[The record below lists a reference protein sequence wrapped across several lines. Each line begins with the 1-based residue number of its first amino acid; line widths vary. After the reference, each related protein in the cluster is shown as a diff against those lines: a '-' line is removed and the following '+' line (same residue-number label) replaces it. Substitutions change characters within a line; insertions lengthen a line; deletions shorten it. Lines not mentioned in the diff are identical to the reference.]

1 MSNQPAVATETEPK
15 TTEGNWRTR
24 FAAVSDQFNIRELSW
39 LKFNSRVLEEA
50 ENAAHPV
57 LERLR
62 FLAISGSNLDEFY
75 MVRVAGLKS
84 QVDAGVNALSADG
97 LTPAQQLD
105 AINEATQKLL
115 KKQQGCWQ
123 SLHQELIENGI
134 EVLSASDVDDG
145 ERDWLENY
153 FLEQLFPVL
162 TPLAIDPAHPFPFIP
177 NLGFSLVL
185 ELRRRSDGMALS
197 ALVPLPAKVK
207 RFIRLPG
214 DPIRF
219 IALEVLLTLFLDQ
232 LFPGYDILSH
242 GAFRVIRDSD
252 IEVEEEAEDLVRV
265 FETLLKRRRR
275 GNVIRL
281 KVEATMPTKLKRMVV
296 RELDVDER
304 DVVEVAGILGINDLS
319 SLIVDDRPELVFKPY
334 QPRSPERV
342 RDHGGD
348 CFAAIRAK
356 DIVVHHPYESFDIV
370 LSFLQQAAQDPDVIA
385 IKQTLYRAGKQSTII
400 RALKDAAEAG
410 KAVTAVVE
418 LKARFDEEQN
428 IKWARDLERSGV
440 QVVYGFIE
448 LKTHAKMS
456 MVIRREASGL
466 RTYMHFGTGNYHPIT
481 AKVYTDLSYFTVSP
495 KLALETSQVFNYI
508 TGYIKPAE
516 LSTLGMSPFNIRS
529 KLIGLIDVEIANA
542 RDGKPAAIWAKMNS
556 LVDREIIQKLYDA
569 SEAGVEIDLVV
580 RGICCLKP
588 QVPGLSDNISVK
600 SCIGRFLEHSRIVC
614 FANGAALPS
623 RQAKIYI
630 SSADWMPRNFDRR
643 VEVLVPIDNPTVHAQ
658 ILDQVMLANLK
669 DNVQSWSLQAD
680 GTYKRLHA
688 EKDASPFNLH
698 TYFMDNPSL
707 SGRGEAL
714 QDPAAVPQLSL

>member
-1 MSNQPAVATETEPK
+1 MGDMSANPAVPFQAKWPE
-15 TTEGNWRTR
+15 
-24 FAAVSDQFNIRELSW
+24 QFSAPAECFNNREISW

-50 ENAAHPV
+50 ANTEHPV

-84 QVDAGVNALSADG
+84 QVEAGVNALSADG
-97 LTPAQQLD
+97 LTPSQQLE
-105 AINEATQKLL
+105 AINDATHDLLGEQQK
-115 KKQQGCWQ
+115 CWHALQ
-123 SLHQELIENGI
+123 SELMDHGI
-134 EVLSASDVDDG
+134 EVLNQSDVDDA
-145 ERDWLENY
+145 EKAWLEDY
-153 FLEQLFPVL
+153 FLQQLFPVL

-185 ELRRRSDGMALS
+185 ELRRKTDGMALN
-197 ALVPLPAKVK
+197 ALVPLPSKVS
-207 RFIRLPG
+207 RFVRLPG

-219 IALEVLLTLFLDQ
+219 IALEVLLTLFLDK

-281 KVEATMPTKLKRMVV
+281 KVQANMPAKLKRMVV
-296 RELDVDER
+296 RELQVDER
-304 DVVEVAGILGINDLS
+304 DVVEVPGILGVNDLEK
-319 SLIVDDRPELVFKPY
+319 LIVDDRPNLVFKPY
-334 QPRSPERV
+334 RPRSPERV

-370 LSFLQQAAQDPDVIA
+370 LSFLQQAAQDPDVVA

-400 RALKDAAEAG
+400 RALQDAAEAG

-448 LKTHAKMS
+448 LKTHAKLS

-481 AKVYTDLSYFTVSP
+481 AKVYTDLSYFTASS

-508 TGYIKPAE
+508 TGYVQPPE
-516 LSTLGMSPFNIRS
+516 LSSMGMSPFNVRS
-529 KLIGLIDVEIANA
+529 KLMALIDVEIANA
-542 RDGKPAAIWAKMNS
+542 LAGKPAAIWAKMNS
-556 LVDREIIQKLYDA
+556 LVDTKIIEKLYDA

-588 QVPGLSDNISVK
+588 QVPGLSDNIRVK
-600 SCIGRFLEHSRIVC
+600 SCIGRFLEHSRIIC

-643 VEVLVPIDNPTVHAQ
+643 VEVLVPIENPTVHAQ

-669 DNVQSWSLQAD
+669 DNVQSWELGAD
-680 GTYKRLHA
+680 GTYQRLA
-688 EKDASPFNLH
+688 PQEGEMAFNLH
-698 TYFMDNPSL
+698 TYFMNNPSL

-714 QDPAAVPQLSL
+714 QDPSAVPQLTL

>member
-1 MSNQPAVATETEPK
+1 MGDMSNQPSLETQ
-15 TTEGNWRTR
+15 GQWRQR
-24 FAAVSDQFNIRELSW
+24 FTAPSDCFINRELSW
-39 LKFNSRVLEEA
+39 LQFNSRVLEEA
-50 ENAAHPV
+50 ENTSHPV

-84 QVDAGVNALSADG
+84 QVDAGVNAVSADG
-97 LTPAQQLD
+97 LTPPQQLA
-105 AINEATQKLL
+105 AINEATHKLL
-115 KKQQGCWQ
+115 EKQQKCWQ
-123 SLHQELIENGI
+123 ALRSEMVDKGI
-134 EVLSASDVDDG
+134 EVLSADDVDDA
-145 ERDWLENY
+145 EKDWLEDY
-153 FLEQLFPVL
+153 FLQQLFPVL

-185 ELRRRSDGMALS
+185 ELRRRSDGKSLN
-197 ALVPLPAKVK
+197 ALVPLPSKVS

-219 IALEVLLTLFLDQ
+219 IALEVLLTLFLDR
-232 LFPGYDILSH
+232 LFPGYDVLSY

-252 IEVEEEAEDLVRV
+252 IEVEEEAEDLVRI
-265 FETLLKRRRR
+265 FQKLLKRRRR

-281 KVEATMPTKLKRMVV
+281 KVESTMPAKLKAMVV
-296 RELDVDER
+296 RELRVDER
-304 DVVEVAGILGINDLS
+304 DVVEVPGILGINDLAK
-319 SLIVDDRPELVFKPY
+319 LIVDDRPELIFKPY

-370 LSFLQQAAQDPDVIA
+370 LSFLQQAAQDPDVVA

-448 LKTHAKMS
+448 LKTHAKLS
-456 MVIRREASGL
+456 MVIRREAEGL
-466 RTYMHFGTGNYHPIT
+466 RTYMHFGTGNYHPVT
-481 AKVYTDLSYFTVSP
+481 AKVYTDLSYFTTSP

-508 TGYIKPAE
+508 TGYIKPPE
-516 LSTLGMSPFNIRS
+516 LVGMGMSPFNIRS
-529 KLIGLIDVEIANA
+529 KLMDLIDTEIANA
-542 RDGKPAAIWAKMNS
+542 RAGKPAAIWAKMNS
-556 LVDREIIQKLYDA
+556 LVDTEIIKKLYDA

-580 RGICCLKP
+580 RGICCLRPK
-588 QVPGLSDNISVK
+588 VPGLSENISVK

-614 FANGAALPS
+614 FANGAELPS
-623 RQAKIYI
+623 RQAKVFI

-643 VEVLVPIDNPTVHAQ
+643 VEVLVPIENPTVHAQ

-680 GTYKRLHA
+680 GEYKRL
-688 EKDASPFNLH
+688 EPSDDIPPFNLH